1 MSLISLN
8 ATCGTTATLIFAC
21 RSSVAE
27 VFIHNHSGGAIHV
40 GAAGVTTGSGLQ
52 INNNST
58 ASIRIYGGDS
68 LYAVTASGTAT
79 IDLLITAPNP

>member
-1 MSLISLN
+1 MSILSLN
-8 ATCGTTATLIFAC
+8 ATCGTTATLIYAN

-27 VFIHNHSGGAIHV
+27 VFIHNHSGGAIQV
-40 GAAGVTTGSGLQ
+40 GGAGVTTANGLQ

-58 ASIRIYGGDS
+58 ATVRIYAGDS